1 MNKAKGNNIAYVV
14 IGILGIS
21 FVIMMLIITVQ
32 LVKGYEGSRSYYGE
46 SIWTGYL
53 RSEDYLGI
61 ARYEGMTRSKEE
73 EKNTNIVSMRA
84 IGKYYNDKATYE
96 ALVNYGADEELT
108 AFYLERSNQD
118 LATMG
123 EYDYCAVKIDA
134 DIENAKCA
142 GVK

>member
-1 MNKAKGNNIAYVV
+1 MYIFSLFVT
-14 IGILGIS
+14 IS
-21 FVIMMLIITVQ
+21 NLFLYNT
-32 LVKGYEGSRSYYGE
+32 KRCF
-46 SIWTGYL
+46 
-53 RSEDYLGI
+53 
-61 ARYEGMTRSKEE
+61 SKEE
-73 EKNTNIVSMRA
+73 KNSNIVSMRA
-84 IGKYYNDKATYE
+84 IGKDYNDKATYE

-142 GVK
+142 GAK